1 MLKLTLQ
8 GAIALGLASL
18 FLYGCKRG
26 EMPSPKAQANAQA
39 QSAQPQPHGQD
50 LLRTQRE
57 ALDRARAL
65 DGQMQQR
72 AIDQERAIEA
82 AQK

>member
-26 EMPSPKAQANAQA
+26 
-39 QSAQPQPHGQD
+39 
-50 LLRTQRE
+50 
-57 ALDRARAL
+57 
-65 DGQMQQR
+65 
-72 AIDQERAIEA
+72 
-82 AQK
+82 